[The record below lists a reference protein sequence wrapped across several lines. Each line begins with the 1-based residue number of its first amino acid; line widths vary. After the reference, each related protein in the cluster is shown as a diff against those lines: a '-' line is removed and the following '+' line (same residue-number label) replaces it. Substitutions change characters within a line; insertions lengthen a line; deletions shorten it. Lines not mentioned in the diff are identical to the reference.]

1 MKTEKT
7 FFVDAELA
15 RKFDAAIHM
24 DEQDPDAYIENCMME
39 YIHESFSRAI
49 NSCAV
54 GLLKNGTGANPNLR
68 TADDVELPGGLE
80 ELARMLKKIERWAN
94 KPCSAP
100 HILLK
105 VYLELLFAGDGDSV
119 EKAAFAERVNDLS
132 SDLDELEDYSKLF
145 KYNYPQMKISIC
157 NHSHSHGLVF
167 VERGSRVFLHP
178 SLKEAILQRK
188 DAFSE

>member
-54 GLLKNGTGANPNLR
+54 GLLKNWTGATPNLHA
-68 TADDVELPGGLE
+68 ADDVELPGGLE

-94 KPCSAP
+94 KPCCAP

-105 VYLELLFAGDGDSV
+105 AYLELLFAGDGDSV
-119 EKAAFAERVNDLS
+119 DKSAFAERVNEMT
-132 SDLDELEDYSKLF
+132 SDIEDIEDQSNVF
-145 KYNYPQMKISIC
+145 KNNYPQMKRSIC

-167 VERGSRVFLHP
+167 VERGSKVYLNP

-188 DAFSE
+188 AAFSE

>member
-15 RKFDAAIHM
+15 KKFDAAIRM

-49 NSCAV
+49 RSCSNSF
-54 GLLKNGTGANPNLR
+54 LKADAGSNPNLR
-68 TADDVELPGGLE
+68 VAGESDLPGGFE

-94 KPCSAP
+94 KPYTAP
-100 HILLK
+100 HLLLK
-105 VYLELLFAGDGDSV
+105 AYLELLFAGDGDSV
-119 EKAAFAERVNDLS
+119 DKVDFAERVNAMT
-132 SDLDELEDYSKLF
+132 SDVDDIEDQSNVF
-145 KYNYPQMKISIC
+145 KNNYPQMKRSIQ

-188 DAFSE
+188 DDFLE